1 MIDII
6 NIGARFIL
14 AAALMTVSQTVL
26 ALGLGNA
33 SVESYLG
40 QPLRIKIDLIT
51 RDGDDLGSVTVG
63 LASADDFALIGASR
77 EAISVPL
84 RFALEQ
90 DGSAAS
96 VLVTSKLP
104 VKDPVIRLIVEVNWT
119 NGRML
124 REYTL
129 FLDPPSFAATA
140 PSPLVDQRSGASTSP
155 SSAATGRAPTEVA
168 EQREVSPASPQPAGA
183 DLATGEGAEY
193 GPVQSGDTLWRIAT
207 NWSNGTGLDLR
218 AVMLAIQQEN
228 PRAFIN
234 DNINLLMQGVILR
247 MPQIDDVRQIPAEA
261 ARSEVMRQNSA
272 FTQSAV
278 ATAVDTPLVDLN
290 SQPSTAAE
298 TGGPVESEDQLELVP
313 PADKD
318 DTDIVNGLEQSPVDP
333 EAATVVEAL
342 REELSRKEEELIVEQ
357 QQNQYLQDQI
367 SELQDRLQSGQAG
380 NVADADLAQLEER
393 LQQERL
399 SPNGSESED
408 PSAREMARSE
418 ATAATPPAK
427 AAVPQVTPAVA
438 APPAQSWYRNMM
450 VWLIALLVLAAAFAG
465 WLLNRRKVDR
475 IVDADLP
482 ARDSGT
488 VREIKDEA
496 EEILQV
502 LKTDQRQAV
511 RSASDD
517 AGREVTAVAQPPL
530 ARAVGRAEE
539 SEEAE
544 LLDEDSTDPEV
555 RLDLARAY
563 ISMGDREAARVI
575 LEEVMEQG
583 TEEQQTEA
591 RKMMGEL

>member
-1 MIDII
+1 MINII
-6 NIGARFIL
+6 NIGARLIL
-14 AAALMTVSQTVL
+14 AAALMTISQTVS

-51 RDGDDLGSVTVG
+51 RDSDDLGSVTVG

-140 PSPLVDQRSGASTSP
+140 PSPLVDQRTGA
-155 SSAATGRAPTEVA
+155 
-168 EQREVSPASPQPAGA
+168 PASPATAKANQHEEPSEPKQTGVTE
-183 DLATGEGAEY
+183 LAKGEGAEY
-193 GPVQSGDTLWRIAT
+193 GPVQSGDTLWNIAT
-207 NWSNGTGLDLR
+207 NWSHGTGLDLR
-218 AVMLAIQQEN
+218 AVMLAIQQDN
-228 PRAFIN
+228 PGAFIK
-234 DNINLLMQGVILR
+234 DNINLLKRGAILR
-247 MPQIDDVRQIPAEA
+247 MPHIDDVKQISAEA

-272 FTQSAV
+272 FTQSSV
-278 ATAVDTPLVDLN
+278 ATAIETPLVDLN
-290 SQPSTAAE
+290 SQPSTAPEA
-298 TGGPVESEDQLELVP
+298 GGPVESEDQLELVP
-313 PADKD
+313 PADKT
-318 DTDIVNGLEQSPVDP
+318 DTDIVNGLEQSPVEP
-333 EAATVVEAL
+333 ETSTAVDAL
-342 REELSRKEEELIVEQ
+342 RAELSRKEEELIVEQ

-367 SELQDRLQSGQAG
+367 SELHDRLQTGQTG

-399 SPNGSESED
+399 SQNGAEGEE
-408 PSAREMARSE
+408 PSAGEVAPPVPS
-418 ATAATPPAK
+418 AATPPAK
-427 AAVPQVTPAVA
+427 PSVPQVTTA
-438 APPAQSWYRNMM
+438 AAAQPAQAWYRNMM
-450 VWLIALLVLAAAFAG
+450 VWLIALLVIAAAFAG
-465 WLLNRRKVDR
+465 WLLNRRKGDR

-488 VREIKDEA
+488 VRELKDDA

-502 LKTDQRQAV
+502 LKTDQKQAI
-511 RSASDD
+511 RSRPDE
-517 AGREVTAVAQPPL
+517 AGREATAFAKPPL
-530 ARAVGRAEE
+530 SRNAGRVEE
-539 SEEAE
+539 TEEAE
-544 LLDEDSTDPEV
+544 LLDEGSTDPEV

-575 LEEVMEQG
+575 LEEVMEHG
-583 TEEQQTEA
+583 TEAQQGEA

>member
-1 MIDII
+1 MINTR
-6 NIGARFIL
+6 NIGARLML
-14 AAALMTVSQTVL
+14 AAALMTISQMVS

-40 QPLRIKIDLIT
+40 QPLRIKIELIT
-51 RDGDDLGSVTVG
+51 RDGEDLGSVTVG

-90 DGSAAS
+90 DANTAS
-96 VLVTSKLP
+96 VLVTSELP

-140 PSPLVDQRSGASTSP
+140 PSPVVDQRSGVSTRP
-155 SSAATGRAPTEVA
+155 SSAATERAPTAVA
-168 EQREVSPASPQPAGA
+168 EQREVSPAPSQPAGA
-183 DLATGEGAEY
+183 DLATGGGSEY
-193 GPVQSGDTLWRIAT
+193 GPVQSGDTLWNIAT
-207 NWSNGTGLDLR
+207 NWSHGAGLDLR

-228 PRAFIN
+228 PRAFIK
-234 DNINLLMQGVILR
+234 DNINLLKRGAILR
-247 MPQIDDVRQIPAEA
+247 MPQIDDVRQISAEA

-272 FTQSAV
+272 FTQSSVAAAV
-278 ATAVDTPLVDLN
+278 ETPLVDLN
-290 SQPSTAAE
+290 SQPSTAPEA
-298 TGGPVESEDQLELVP
+298 GGQVESEDQLELVP
-313 PADKD
+313 PADKAD
-318 DTDIVNGLEQSPVDP
+318 IDIVNGLEQAPVDP
-333 EAATVVEAL
+333 EATAAVETL
-342 REELSRKEEELIVEQ
+342 RAELARKEEQLIVEQ

-367 SELQDRLQSGQAG
+367 SELQDRLQTGQPG

-399 SPNGSESED
+399 SQNGPEGEE
-408 PSAREMARSE
+408 PSAGELAPSE
-418 ATAATPPAK
+418 ATAAAPSAK
-427 AAVPQVTPAVA
+427 APVRQVTTDIA
-438 APPAQSWYRNMM
+438 AQADQAWYRNMM

-465 WLLNRRKVDR
+465 WLLNRRKVGS
-475 IVDADLP
+475 IVDADIP
-482 ARDSGT
+482 ARDHGT

-502 LKTDQRQAV
+502 LKTDQKQVNRGRLDQAMHEV
-511 RSASDD
+511 SAL
-517 AGREVTAVAQPPL
+517 ATPKL
-530 ARAVGRAEE
+530 ARNAGRAEE
-539 SEEAE
+539 PEEAE

-575 LEEVMEQG
+575 LDEVMEQG
-583 TEEQQTEA
+583 TEEQQVEA